1 MWSGLP
7 RYIPLGAHS
16 SGQVLMFE
24 GITCSHFRAFTSI
37 QISYQ
42 NLQLV
47 PVWVQQSENGLHFG
61 DSVLLDDSANERKTV
76 FATGKNIVVEDA

>member
-1 MWSGLP
+1 MIGGMN
-7 RYIPLGAHS
+7 R
-16 SGQVLMFE
+16 
-24 GITCSHFRAFTSI
+24 I

-76 FATGKNIVVEDA
+76 FATGNNIVVEDA